1 MQPPGLRLSPGSRG
15 RSQKIGLVPGPAQNS
30 GVQLS
35 CIIGEVRCFEID
47 PVRAAT
53 EKHPMKTGI
62 IGLPQVGKT
71 SLFKILTKAK
81 LEDRGYSNPR
91 EAHIGVARVPDQ
103 RLDKLS
109 ALYSPR
115 KTTYATVDYVDVAAI
130 GQEALKETAFLAS
143 LRQVDALIHVLRAF
157 DDDSIPHVGPID
169 PLRDVKSVEFDLM
182 VSDLTQ
188 VEKRLERVEKDLKKG
203 RTGELEREK
212 DLLIRSKAALEQEQP
227 LRELEMTPEEKK
239 LIKGFMFLSQK
250 PVLYVVNIG
259 ESTRLGADLD
269 QAVSRFKLEEP
280 AGRPNAGATAICGKV
295 EAELAEMDE
304 AEAAEFLSSY
314 GLKDSGLTRLI
325 RKSYELLGLISFFTA
340 GEDECR
346 AWTVPAGS
354 KAPQAAG
361 AIHSDLEHHFIRA
374 ETIRWD
380 TLLTAGS
387 EAAAR
392 AQGTL
397 RLEGKEYVV
406 QDGDVLHI
414 RHSG

>member
-1 MQPPGLRLSPGSRG
+1 
-15 RSQKIGLVPGPAQNS
+15 
-30 GVQLS
+30 
-35 CIIGEVRCFEID
+35 
-47 PVRAAT
+47 
-53 EKHPMKTGI
+53 MKTGI

-81 LEDRGYSNPR
+81 VEERAHSR
-91 EAHIGVARVPDQ
+91 QEHIGVARVPDG

-109 ALYSPR
+109 DLYQPK
-115 KTTYATVDYVDVAAI
+115 KTTFASVEFVDVAAI

-157 DDDSIPHVGPID
+157 EDESIPHVGPID
-169 PLRDVKSVEFDLM
+169 PLRDIKNVEFDLM

-188 VEKRLERVEKDLKKG
+188 IEKRLERLEKDLKKG
-203 RTGELEREK
+203 RTNDLEHEQA
-212 DLLIRSKAALEQEQP
+212 LLIRSKEALEKELP

-250 PVLYVVNIG
+250 PILYVLNIG
-259 ESTRLGADLD
+259 ESTTLGTDLEA
-269 QAVSRFKLEEP
+269 AVSRFKLDEV
-280 AGRPNAGATAICGKV
+280 AHRPNAGATAICGKV
-295 EAELAEMDE
+295 EAELAEMEDE
-304 AEAAEFLSSY
+304 EAAEFLGSY
-314 GLKDSGLTRLI
+314 GLNESGLVRLI

-346 AWTVPAGS
+346 AWTIPRGS
-354 KAPQAAG
+354 KAPQGAG

-380 TLLTAGS
+380 TLLEAGS

-392 AQGTL
+392 AKGTL
-397 RLEGKEYVV
+397 RLEGKEYIV
-406 QDGDVLHI
+406 QDGDVMHI

>member
-1 MQPPGLRLSPGSRG
+1 
-15 RSQKIGLVPGPAQNS
+15 
-30 GVQLS
+30 
-35 CIIGEVRCFEID
+35 
-47 PVRAAT
+47 
-53 EKHPMKTGI
+53 MKTGI

-81 LEDRGYSNPR
+81 LDSGHANPR
-91 EAHIGVARVPDQ
+91 EAHIGVARVPDE

-109 ALYSPR
+109 ALYSP
-115 KTTYATVDYVDVAAI
+115 KMTTYASVEFVDVAAI

-143 LRQVDALIHVLRAF
+143 LRQVDALIHVLRVFA
-157 DDDSIPHVGPID
+157 DDSIPHVGPID
-169 PLRDVKSVEFDLM
+169 PLRDIKNVEFDLM

-188 VEKRLERVEKDLKKG
+188 IEKRVDRVEKDLKKQ
-203 RTGELEREK
+203 RTSELEREHA
-212 DLLIRSKAALEQEQP
+212 LLLRSKESLEKEQP
-227 LRELEMTPEEKK
+227 LRELEMTQEEKK

-250 PVLYVVNIG
+250 PILYALNIG
-259 ESTRLGADLD
+259 ESATLGADLEA
-269 QAVSRFKLEEP
+269 AVSRFKLED
-280 AGRPNAGATAICGKV
+280 AAHRPNAGATAICGKV
-295 EAELAEMDE
+295 EAELAEMDDD
-304 AEAAEFLSSY
+304 EAAEFLASY
-314 GLKDSGLTRLI
+314 GLRESGLVRLI

-346 AWTVPAGS
+346 AWTVPVGS

-380 TLLTAGS
+380 NLLAAGS

-392 AQGTL
+392 ARGTL